1 MSTLTPNYQLVKPSL
16 SDTADITAM
25 NGNWDT
31 IDGMLGI
38 ANTFR
43 ATEITSGT
51 DLNSKTTSGVY
62 QCKTNSIAATL
73 SNSPTTSAFSM
84 AVFPHTANGVV
95 QIITEYMTS
104 GAKQYRRNKNN
115 STWGDWVEIATGTD
129 ISDLEARIDF
139 AKYDDASPKQEIK
152 ATYIKDVSVSGRT
165 MTVTKGNGIQTT
177 HTLQDTTYSVATP
190 DASGLM
196 SAADKAKL
204 DSLQVNTNNFEVKTY
219 VGNGRHGPENPNS
232 ITFSFVPKQVVFL
245 NAGYQNTG
253 NVYGYGS
260 GNSLVNMVA
269 LTTSYVDGTGPFA
282 VSSHNV
288 SYFHSYAKK
297 SSDGKTLYWYVTVSG
312 CNVADHKIAAQ
323 LNIQDVQYAVLA
335 IR

>member
-1 MSTLTPNYQLVKPSL
+1 MSTLTTNYQLVKPSL

-38 ANTFR
+38 ADAFR

-51 DLNSKTTSGVY
+51 DLNNKTTSGVY

-84 AVFPHTANGVV
+84 VVFPHTANGVV
-95 QIITEYMTS
+95 QIITECMTS

-204 DSLQVNTNNFEVKTY
+204 DSLQANTNNFEIKAY
-219 VGNGRHGPENPNS
+219 VGNGRYGPENPNS
-232 ITFSFVPKQVVFL
+232 ITFSFAPKQVVFL
-245 NAGYQNTG
+245 NIGYQTSRN
-253 NVYGYGS
+253 GYGS

-282 VSSHNV
+282 VLSHNA
-288 SYFHSYAKK
+288 SSFHSYAKK
-297 SSDGKTLYWYVTVSG
+297 SSDGKTLYWYVTVSS
-312 CNVADHKIAAQ
+312 CNVNEHKIDAQ
-323 LNIQDVQYAVLA
+323 LNSQGIQYVVMAV
-335 IR
+335 R

>member
-38 ANTFR
+38 ADAFR

-51 DLNSKTTSGVY
+51 DLNNKTTRGVQ
-62 QCKTNSIAATL
+62 QCKTNSVATTL

-84 AVFPHTANGVV
+84 VVFPHTANGVV

-104 GAKQYRRNKNN
+104 GAKQYRRNKYN

-165 MTVTKGNGIQTT
+165 MTVTKGNGI
-177 HTLQDTTYSVATP
+177 HL
-190 DASGLM
+190 
-196 SAADKAKL
+196 
-204 DSLQVNTNNFEVKTY
+204 F
-219 VGNGRHGPENPNS
+219 RC
-232 ITFSFVPKQVVFL
+232 
-245 NAGYQNTG
+245 
-253 NVYGYGS
+253 
-260 GNSLVNMVA
+260 
-269 LTTSYVDGTGPFA
+269 
-282 VSSHNV
+282 
-288 SYFHSYAKK
+288 HS
-297 SSDGKTLYWYVTVSG
+297 
-312 CNVADHKIAAQ
+312 
-323 LNIQDVQYAVLA
+323 
-335 IR
+335 